1 MDEWM
6 NEELDNYSRSKM
18 YACNT
23 SCTMYMSVDTMG
35 RFPFEFGEYHGIRVP
50 HFSTIQS
57 SLVRLESLVADFQC
71 LIFPTN
77 RMIPIN
83 IMWSS
88 TLKALLLNYH
98 CISILYIII
107 IIITTTIMMII
118 MIISII
124 IVIIINY
131 LLLLL

>member
-1 MDEWM
+1 
-6 NEELDNYSRSKM
+6 
-18 YACNT
+18 
-23 SCTMYMSVDTMG
+23 MG
-35 RFPFEFGEYHGIRVP
+35 RFPFEFGEYHGIRIP

-88 TLKALLLNYH
+88 TLKPLLLNYH
-98 CISILYIII
+98 YISILYIII
-107 IIITTTIMMII
+107 IIIVLIVVVVVVYYC
-118 MIISII
+118 I
-124 IVIIINY
+124 IVV
-131 LLLLL
+131 